1 MHSPVDARFAEEA
14 STYRLRFA
22 CPDCAHFQPETRTC
36 SNGYPSEPHLG
47 TEVVPDSV
55 VVFCKSFELF

>member
-1 MHSPVDARFAEEA
+1 MQSPVDAKLAEEA

-36 SNGYPSEPHLG
+36 SNGYPSGPHLG
-47 TEVVPDSV
+47 TELVPDAV
-55 VVFCKSFELF
+55 VVFCKLFELY